1 MIRLENITKTYH
13 GEIQAVSDLSL
24 NVDVGETLVL
34 VGTSGSGKT
43 TALKMINRLIEPS
56 SGHIYVEDK
65 DIQNWDPI
73 ELRRHIGY
81 VIQSVG
87 LFPHMTVAENVSIVL
102 RLLGLHWRDTQAR
115 VAEVLAMVGLEK
127 DDYARR
133 YPSELSG
140 GQQQRVGVARAL
152 AADPPII
159 LMDEPFGALDP
170 ITRFSLQQEFL
181 DLKKRIRKTIVF
193 VTHDISEAVIL
204 GDRIGVMRLGKLEQ
218 IAPPEEII
226 SQPASS
232 FVSDFLGRQRFQLRL
247 DTVKAR
253 DVSDSTPDALAE
265 AQTNFNRSVKADFPL
280 GAALAVLADLH
291 VSAVPVVDEDGNTM
305 GLLRKASMF
314 SVVSDLLNGDAK

>member
-1 MIRLENITKTYH
+1 MIRLDNVTKTYP
-13 GEIQAVSDLSL
+13 GGVQAVSDLSL
-24 NVDVGETLVL
+24 QIGQGETLVL

-56 SGHIYVEDK
+56 SGNIYVENK
-65 DIQNWDPI
+65 SVHEWDEI

-87 LFPHMTVAENVSIVL
+87 LFPHMTVAENVSVVL
-102 RLLGLHWRDTQAR
+102 RLLGWHWLDVQTR
-115 VAEVLAMVGLEK
+115 VAEVLTMVGLEQ

-152 AADPPII
+152 TADPPII

-181 DLKKRIRKTIVF
+181 DLKRRIRKTIVF

-204 GDRIGVMRLGKLEQ
+204 GDRIAVMRFGRLEQ
-218 IAPPEEII
+218 VASPEELITK
-226 SQPASS
+226 PATS

-247 DTVKAR
+247 DTVKSG
-253 DVSDSTPDALAE
+253 DVSDTSPRAIE
-265 AQTNFNRSVKADFPL
+265 YAQTHQMKPIKADAPL
-280 GAALAVLADLH
+280 GAALAVLADLRE
-291 VSAVPVVDEDGNTM
+291 SAVSVVDEDGKTV
-305 GLLRKASMF
+305 GILTKKAMF
-314 SVVSDLLNGDAK
+314 SVVQDLLNGDPQ